1 MGALTRIAPSVVDEL
16 HEAMVQAGPACTIDD
31 ADLFTGL
38 DVFEPE
44 RPGVRR
50 YRENAA
56 KKVCRSCPAR
66 PECLAYALAI
76 RPSEGVWAGFTSR
89 EIRALSLAPADER
102 EAA

>member
-1 MGALTRIAPSVVDEL
+1 MGARTRTAPGLVGEL
-16 HEAMVQAGPACTIDD
+16 REAMVQAGPACTIAD
-31 ADLFTGL
+31 AELFTGP

-66 PECLAYALAI
+66 PACLAYALAI

-89 EIRALSLAPADER
+89 EIRALSLVPADER